1 MSTQPKHCYSSLL
14 ACRFACGI
22 INSLSLFVFTVH
34 ITVDMIVSVLKGSKN
49 IIFVLI
55 SEARA
60 HGVSYFEF
68 STNEEERLRQQEA
81 LKHLRNETIEKQ
93 QASETLHARRQH
105 QLKV

>member
-1 MSTQPKHCYSSLL
+1 MK
-14 ACRFACGI
+14 GI
-22 INSLSLFVFTVH
+22 LKYYLVWLVHLFSF
-34 ITVDMIVSVLKGSKN
+34 
-49 IIFVLI
+49 I
-55 SEARA
+55 SEVRA

-93 QASETLHARRQH
+93 QAVETLHARRQH